1 MLADMRN
8 LVPEDMPSRA
18 AALRSA
24 NVTALVRACAAAA
37 LGAYDRTTT
46 AAIVLAKNWPHDRD
60 AAHLLETRAASAPT
74 TTTTF
79 ASLMER
85 AVADFIASLA
95 PASAGAALL
104 GQGLQLTFGSNVAIS
119 VPSFLA
125 NAANV
130 GWIDEASPIPVRQLN
145 VLGGPILEPTKL
157 AVIAALTNE
166 MISGSNAEAMV
177 RDALTQSAALK
188 LDESLLD
195 ANAATT
201 ARPAGLRYGVAALTA
216 SALTDRTEAM
226 LADIAT
232 LAGAVAPVAGNTPI
246 AIIANPVRAMTLRLR
261 SPRELSVAVL
271 ASSAIAAG
279 DLIAVAPPA
288 LVSAVGG
295 VQIKADRESTVH
307 MFDPADAIAVPGS
320 PNVVSA
326 PVRSMFQTDT
336 VALRLL
342 MTASWGLRSPAGLA
356 WLTATGW

>member
-1 MLADMRN
+1 MNRPA
-8 LVPEDMPSRA
+8 PIP
-18 AALRSA
+18 LRPDPGAIGSA

-37 LGAYDRTTT
+37 LGAYDRTTSP
-46 AAIVLAKNWPHDRD
+46 ANVLAASWPHDRD
-60 AAHLLETRAASAPT
+60 AARLLETRAASAPT

-85 AVADFIASLA
+85 TVADFIESLA

-104 GQGLQLTFGSNVAIS
+104 GQGLQLTFGTNVAIS

-130 GWIDEASPIPVRQLN
+130 GWVDEAAPIPVRQLN

-157 AVIAALTNE
+157 GVITALTNE

-177 RDALTQSAALK
+177 RDALTQSAALA
-188 LDESLLD
+188 LDTALLD

-201 ARPAGLRYGVAALTA
+201 ARPAGLRYGITALTA

-232 LAGAVAPVAGNTPI
+232 LAGAVAPVGGNTPI

-271 ASSAIAAG
+271 ASSAVAAG

-288 LVSAVGG
+288 LVSAVGA

-307 MFDPADAIAVPGS
+307 MYDPADAIAVPGS

-326 PVRSMFQTDT
+326 PVRSTFQTDT

-342 MTASWGLRSPAGLA
+342 LTASWGLRSPAGLA

>member
-1 MLADMRN
+1 MRAI
-8 LVPEDMPSRA
+8 VPEDLPNRA

-24 NVTALVRACAAAA
+24 NVSALMRACAAAA
-37 LGAYDRTTT
+37 LGAYDRTTSP
-46 AAIVLAKNWPHDRD
+46 ANVLAASWPHDRD
-60 AAHLLETRAASAPT
+60 AARLLETRAATSPT
-74 TTTTF
+74 TTASF
-79 ASLMER
+79 AALMSR
-85 AVADFIASLA
+85 TVADFIESLA

-104 GQGLQLTFGSNVAIS
+104 GQGLQLTFGTNVAIS

-130 GWIDEASPIPVRQLN
+130 GWVDEAAPIPVRQLN
-145 VLGGPILEPTKL
+145 VLGGPILEPDKL
-157 AVIAALTNE
+157 AVLTALTNE

-177 RDALTQSAALK
+177 RDALTQSAALA
-188 LDESLLD
+188 LDAALLD
-195 ANAATT
+195 ANASTT
-201 ARPAGLRYGVAALTA
+201 ARPAGLRYGIAALTA

-232 LAGAVAPVAGNTPI
+232 VAAAVAPVAGNTGI
-246 AIIANPVRAMTLRLR
+246 ALIANPVRAMTLRLR

-271 ASSAIAAG
+271 ASSAVAAG

-288 LVSAVGG
+288 LVSAVGA

-307 MFDPADAIAVPGS
+307 MYDPADAIAVPGS

-326 PVRSMFQTDT
+326 PVRSTFQTDT

-342 MTASWGLRSPAGLA
+342 LTASWGLRSPAGLA
-356 WLTATGW
+356 WLSTTAW

>member
-1 MLADMRN
+1 MRA
-8 LVPEDMPSRA
+8 LVPEDLPSRA
-18 AALRSA
+18 AAIRSA
-24 NVTALVRACAAAA
+24 NVTALMRACAAAA

-46 AAIVLAKNWPHDRD
+46 AGTVLARNWPHDRD

-119 VPSFLA
+119 VPAFLA
-125 NAANV
+125 AAANV
-130 GWIDEASPIPVRQLN
+130 GWVDESAPIPVRQLN

-157 AVIAALTNE
+157 AVITALTNE
-166 MISGSNAEAMV
+166 MISGSNAEPMV
-177 RDALTQSAALK
+177 RDALTQSAALA
-188 LDESLLD
+188 LDTALLD
-195 ANAATT
+195 ANAGTT
-201 ARPAGLRYGVAALTA
+201 VRPAGLRYGIAALTA
-216 SALTDRTEAM
+216 SSLPDRTEAM

-232 LAGAVAPVAGNTPI
+232 VAGAVATVAGNVPI
-246 AIIANPVRAMTLRLR
+246 TLVANPVRAMMLRLR

-271 ASSAIAAG
+271 ASSAVAAG
-279 DLIAVAPPA
+279 DLIAIAPPA

-320 PNVVSA
+320 PNVVSS

-356 WLTATGW
+356 WLTAASW